1 MMYMSPKHHR
11 KACKSTKKKG
21 NNPLSFEGEVTLEK
35 SFFSMSKK
43 VSENF
48 ALGSTF
54 YRSYLSNG
62 EKQMNLNFKTIS

>member
-1 MMYMSPKHHR
+1 MSPKHHR
-11 KACKSTKKKG
+11 KACKSNKAKG
-21 NNPLSFEGEVTLEK
+21 KNPLNLEGEVTLEK

-54 YRSYLSNG
+54 YRSYLSKG
-62 EKQMNLNFKTIS
+62 DEQMNLNFKTIT